1 VSDSD
6 SEKKPGNDID
16 LGYAQALK
24 YGQDLARLY
33 TQEKAKRRELELANQ
48 KLQAILGT
56 APNGLAVLDEA
67 MTIVET
73 NPCFEALIE
82 QNGGCVG
89 RSLTEVFLS
98 DEPAATLERA
108 SREGTRFAE
117 VEVTLSKPLNRTL
130 HIVGAH
136 LSAGGQRGWVVSL
149 YDITE
154 RKRLEALKEE
164 FINIAAH
171 ELRTP
176 LTIILGYASV
186 LREDVKDADD
196 TTMVTALDAILQ
208 ATNQL
213 TMVIDELVGFV
224 AAKSRS
230 SDDVERDRFDLWE
243 VIHRAVNSVIRQAN
257 LKNVEILVEAKN
269 EPLMVNG
276 DRVILAQA
284 IGHLLDNAVK
294 FNRHGGQVHV
304 RASQE
309 NGEAILEIE
318 DTGVGIPRTDLD
330 KIFDMFYQVE
340 EHMTRVEGGLGMG
353 LSIAQRGVELH
364 GGQITAES
372 TLDEGSC
379 FRVVLPPSV
388 KQVSISPQTRLDTA
402 HQQTLAYGRN
412 LARAYVSQQALT
424 RRLSHVSELGNQ
436 LLTRL
441 EQMYL
446 AGTNEE
452 IAPLLEEAQ
461 VLARQLV
468 DEAAYGERPEGD
480 DS

>member
-1 VSDSD
+1 VSDPD
-6 SEKKPGNDID
+6 NDQRPGNDID

-24 YGQDLARLY
+24 YGQDLAHLY
-33 TQEKAKRRELELANQ
+33 TQEKAKRRDLELANQ
-48 KLQAILGT
+48 KLQAILST
-56 APNGLAVLDEA
+56 APNGLAVLDET

-73 NPCFEALIE
+73 NPRFEALVE

-89 RSLTEVFLS
+89 RSLIEVFLS

-108 SREGTRFAE
+108 SREETRFAE
-117 VEVTLSKPLNRTL
+117 VEVTLPRPINRTL
-130 HIVGAH
+130 HVIGAH
-136 LSAGGQRGWVVSL
+136 LSAGRQRGWVVSL
-149 YDITE
+149 HDITE

-186 LREDVKDADD
+186 LREDMEDSDD
-196 TTMVTALDAILQ
+196 TIAVTALDAILQ

-213 TMVIDELVGFV
+213 TMVIDELVGFA

-230 SDDVERDRFDLWE
+230 TDDIERDRFDLWE
-243 VIHRAVNSVIRQAN
+243 VIHRAVNSVMRQAN
-257 LKNVEILVEAKN
+257 FKNVDILTKASS

-294 FNRHGGQVHV
+294 FNRPGGQVYI
-304 RASQE
+304 RATRV
-309 NGEAILEIE
+309 NDEAILEIE
-318 DTGVGIPRTDLD
+318 DTGIGIPRTDLD

-340 EHMTRVEGGLGMG
+340 GHMTRAEGGLGMG

-364 GGQITAES
+364 GGHITAES
-372 TLDEGSC
+372 TLDQGSC
-379 FRVVLPPSV
+379 FRVILPPSV
-388 KQVSISPQTRLDTA
+388 EQTPISPQTRLDTA

-412 LARAYVSQQALT
+412 LARAYVTQQALT
-424 RRLSHVSELGNQ
+424 QRLSHMSELSNQ

-441 EQMYL
+441 EQMSL
-446 AGTNEE
+446 AGANEE
-452 IAPLLEEAQ
+452 IAPLLEEARA
-461 VLARQLV
+461 LARQLA
-468 DEAAYGERPEGD
+468 DEA
-480 DS
+480 